1 MIDLFYHFKGWGAIF
16 IFTLFLIKNIRESF
30 DNKTK
35 IVYLRRRILTK
46 KEGKMEALVNFYRE
60 VNSHSGDTYLLKKDL
75 KIVVDRG
82 VSNPNLST
90 TKLMAEY
97 IDQNPE
103 IIKEKVIADCRCG
116 CGVLGIQAALS
127 GAKQVFFTDS
137 SPLALSNTEK
147 NIKKIGLCKSM
158 EVIESDLLEDI
169 PEPVDVIFFSH
180 LLLPG
185 NPKRFN
191 WLEGNLF
198 NDGQILDRFFFQALT
213 FLKPDGKI
221 FIPFNRAIGD
231 VNGPAFFST
240 KRKLQA
246 RIAYNKKM
254 SEGEIMIYEFKHF

>member
-1 MIDLFYHFKGWGAIF
+1 
-16 IFTLFLIKNIRESF
+16 
-30 DNKTK
+30 
-35 IVYLRRRILTK
+35 
-46 KEGKMEALVNFYRE
+46 MEALANFYRE

-75 KIVVDRG
+75 KIFVDRG

-103 IIKEKVIADCRCG
+103 ITKEKVIADCRCG
-116 CGVLGIQAALS
+116 CGVLGIQAALG

-137 SPLALSNTEK
+137 SPLAISNTEK
-147 NIKKIGLCKSM
+147 NIKKIGLCKLM

-169 PEPVDVIFFSH
+169 PEPVDIIFFSH

-185 NPKRFN
+185 NPKRSN

-198 NDGQILDRFFFQALT
+198 NDGETLNRFFFQALT
-213 FLKPDGKI
+213 FLKPGGKI

-231 VNGPAFFST
+231 VHGPAFFSA
-240 KRKLQA
+240 KRRLQS
-246 RIAYNKKM
+246 RIVYSEKM
-254 SEGEIMIYEFKHF
+254 PEGEIVIYEFKHF